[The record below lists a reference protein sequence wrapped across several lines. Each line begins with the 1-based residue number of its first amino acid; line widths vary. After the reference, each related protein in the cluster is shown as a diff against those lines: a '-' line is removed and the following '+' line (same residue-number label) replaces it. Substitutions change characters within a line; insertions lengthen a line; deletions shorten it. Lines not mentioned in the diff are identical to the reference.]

1 MSQFGKQAYL
11 AFEKQF
17 EEKRKGLNNEIQKY
31 ILMLKNINELS
42 DLQVNALSM
51 RQRLLEDSHYL
62 MIMHNAF
69 MGKQREIKNSLFA
82 EINNNLQTRARNLTE
97 KNIMIEGN
105 ERYID
110 IKSIIDL
117 FDNQISF
124 YTDSIKTVD
133 HILYGIKSRM
143 SLEELLGI

>member
-1 MSQFGKQAYL
+1 MSQFGKQAYQ
-11 AFEKQF
+11 AFNAQF
-17 EEKRKGLNNEIQKY
+17 EEKRKKLNEEIQGY
-31 ILMLKNINELS
+31 ILMIKNINQLS

-69 MGKQREIKNSLFA
+69 TGKQREIKNSLFA

-110 IKSIIDL
+110 IKAIIDL
-117 FDNQISF
+117 FNNQISF

-143 SLEELLGI
+143 ALEELLGI

>member
-1 MSQFGKQAYL
+1 MSQFGKQAFQ
-11 AFEKQF
+11 AFSKQF
-17 EEKRKGLNNEIQKY
+17 EEKRKALNEEIQSY
-31 ILMLKNINELS
+31 IRMIRNINQLS

-69 MGKQREIKNSLFA
+69 IGKQREIKNSLFA
-82 EINNNLQTRARNLTE
+82 EINNNLQTRTRNLTE
-97 KNIMIEGN
+97 KNIMVEGN

-110 IKSIIDL
+110 IKAIIDL
-117 FDNQISF
+117 FNNQISF
-124 YTDSIKTVD
+124 YTDSIKTID

-143 SLEELLGI
+143 SLEELMGI